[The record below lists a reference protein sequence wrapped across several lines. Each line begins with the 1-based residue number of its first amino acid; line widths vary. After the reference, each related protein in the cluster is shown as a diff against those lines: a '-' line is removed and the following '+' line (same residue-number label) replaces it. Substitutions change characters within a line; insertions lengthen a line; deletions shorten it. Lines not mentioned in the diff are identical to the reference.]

1 MIPPLPFRWNGEAM
15 APLPRFAK
23 DCDKHFVV
31 GEIYRLVEH
40 EDRSIRSHQH
50 FFASVNEAWKNL
62 PDDLMEQF
70 PTPDHL
76 RKYAL
81 IKAGFADSRQLV
93 AASKAEA
100 RRIASFVRPC
110 DEYAVVAVHEAVV
123 TIWTARSQSMK
134 AMGARDFQASKD
146 AVLNIAAGMIRV
158 TPETLQANAGRAA

>member
-1 MIPPLPFRWNGEAM
+1 MTPPLPFRWNGEAM

-23 DCDKHFVV
+23 DCDKRFVV
-31 GEIYRLVEH
+31 GEIYRLVEQ

-50 FFASVNEAWKNL
+50 YFASVNEAWKNM
-62 PDDLMEQF
+62 PDDMIEQF

-81 IKAGFADSRQLV
+81 IKAGYADSRQFV

-100 RRIASFVRPC
+100 RRLAAFIRPC
-110 DEYAVVAVHEAVV
+110 DEYALVAPQETVV
-123 TIWTARSQSMK
+123 TVWTARSQSMR
-134 AMGARDFQASKD
+134 AMGKRDFQASKD
-146 AVLNIAAGMIRV
+146 AVLNIVAGMIQV